1 MIKRREFA
9 KTLACGAAGTSI
21 AGSISPQVAL
31 SQTGST
37 SRPRKNIL
45 MHVGGDYH
53 SVAGGPHADIAGKA
67 NLEYNLRH
75 GVKHLTAQIRKVAPD
90 GAWDS
95 DELKRMRDNCDKA
108 GMIFEAIR
116 MDSEYIMLR
125 KGAERDRR
133 LDAIVGNIQKASQ
146 TGVKIITHHWTVI
159 PIRRNGHV
167 PGRGGVTYTS
177 FKLEDNWKD
186 LPVGQAGRVTSDD
199 YWERITYF
207 LQKVIPV
214 CKQYDVKMA
223 AHPYDPP
230 GLPFGYQG
238 AENWDS
244 PSIFEAYKRY
254 EAIVDSPYNGFQL
267 CLGTTAEGLKNPAT
281 EILPIVKY
289 LGERGKIHQ
298 VHMRNIRGGLYNFA
312 EVYPDEG
319 EMDFLTI
326 MRILRD
332 VQFRFSICPDHMPS
346 HPDDAG
352 KLQAYA
358 FGYGYINALI
368 HAVNSEV

>member
-1 MIKRREFA
+1 MIKRRDFGKAVAGVGIVNAVGPEFA
-9 KTLACGAAGTSI
+9 LAKGER
-21 AGSISPQVAL
+21 AL
-31 SQTGST
+31 K
-37 SRPRKNIL
+37 PKKNL
-45 MHVGGDYH
+45 QMHVGGDYH
-53 SVAGGPHADIAGKA
+53 SVAGGPRADMTAKA

-75 GVKHLTAQIRKVAPD
+75 GVKHLTAQVRKIGQD
-90 GAWDS
+90 GAWDA
-95 DELKRMRDNCDKA
+95 DELKRMKDNCDKG
-108 GMIFEAIR
+108 GMTFEAIR
-116 MDSEYIMLR
+116 MDADYIMLP

-133 LDAIVGNIQKASQ
+133 LDAIAGNIQKASQ
-146 TGVKIITHHWTVI
+146 VGVKVITHHWTVI
-159 PIRRNGHV
+159 PIRRNSKT
-167 PGRGGVTYTS
+167 PGRGGVTYEA
-177 FKLEDNWKD
+177 FKLEENWKD
-186 LPVGQAGRVTSDD
+186 LPVGTAGKVSSED

-244 PSIFEAYKRY
+244 PSIFEGFKRY

-281 EILPIVKY
+281 DVLPVVRY
-289 LGERGKIHQ
+289 LASRGKVHQ
-298 VHMRNIRGGLYNFA
+298 IHMRNIRGGLYNFQ

-319 EMDFLTI
+319 EMDFLAI

-332 VQFRFSICPDHMPS
+332 SPFSMSICPDHMPS
-346 HPDDAG
+346 HPDDPG

>member
-1 MIKRREFA
+1 MRRRDFH
-9 KTLACGAAGTSI
+9 KTVAGTVVG
-21 AGSISPQVAL
+21 AGAVSAINPEAASAQASRKRAPQ
-31 SQTGST
+31 
-37 SRPRKNIL
+37 KNTL
-45 MHVGGDYH
+45 MHVGADYH
-53 SVAGGPHADIAGKA
+53 SIAGGPRADMTAKA

-75 GVKHLTAQIRKVAPD
+75 GVKHLTAQMRNVSKD
-90 GAWDS
+90 GAWDL
-95 DELKRMRDNCDKA
+95 DELKRMRDNCDKY
-108 GMIFEAIR
+108 GFILEAIR
-116 MDSEYIMLR
+116 MDADYIMHP

-133 LDAIVGNIQKASQ
+133 LGSVMGNIQKASQ
-146 TGVKIITHHWTVI
+146 VGVKVITHHWTVI
-159 PIRRNGHV
+159 PIRRNSQV
-167 PGRGGVTYTS
+167 PGRGGVTYAA
-177 FKLEDNWKD
+177 FNLEDNWKD
-186 LPVGQAGRVTSDD
+186 LPVGEAGRVTAED

-244 PSIFEAYKRY
+244 PSIFEGYKRY
-254 EAIVDSPYNGFQL
+254 EAVVDSPYNGFQL

-281 EILPIVKY
+281 DVLPIVQY

-298 VHMRNIRGGLYNFA
+298 IHMRNIRGGLNNFA

-319 EMDFLTI
+319 EMDFLKI

-332 VQFRFSICPDHMPS
+332 VQFRMSICPDHMPS
-346 HPDDAG
+346 HPDDPG

-358 FGYGYINALI
+358 FGYGYIKALI